1 MWCNSTNGC
10 QNLPK
15 HFFKKNKKVV
25 DIEKYFGIIVTA
37 VAKSNKNTW
46 TVSSVGRATDS

>member
-1 MWCNSTNGC
+1 VQLHKWIPK
-10 QNLPK
+10 NLPK
-15 HFFKKNKKVV
+15 YFFKKDKKVV

-37 VAKSNKNTW
+37 VAKSNKNIW